1 MGEQRQFFRFR
12 LPWLSAAA
20 APRPAATPR
29 PAAEPQ
35 PQSKAP
41 SQPTVSIPIQRP
53 PFRPAGITPVRTPP
67 IQVQPPPPPPP
78 KTEPQPVP
86 SREKVQTRPQSHTPT
101 PARAAAMASA
111 RIAPQPAVPKQQ
123 SPPRLASQPT
133 GQTSSQPP
141 SPSRRATQVQ
151 TLSPPRR
158 STMATQV
165 ASQPPSSTQP
175 TFKPFGVAVKPS
187 EESNQLKD
195 VAPITAAAKE
205 KPKEMETR
213 KKVGEERRKG
223 TKKGSTHEE
232 PTTVTTKLV
241 AAASEAGTKTRELL
255 GAVLEKGKGHLEKQE
270 DTERK
275 KTLTSSSSD
284 ERQIKTVSSTYPK
297 GGSRPSN
304 SHETNVDSKSEQ
316 VPLHK
321 GIREDISKFVHALVT
336 GKPKLHTDEKSVNVV
351 TLAGE
356 NSGASF
362 RCISEY
368 TTKDGEGRSKGREP
382 VGSVIK
388 DDVAQKAYVNSNT
401 QSINNSIMLESRLEG
416 RNPGVHLEFF
426 DDAKELR
433 Q

>member
-20 APRPAATPR
+20 APRPVATPR

-35 PQSKAP
+35 PQSQPP
-41 SQPTVSIPIQRP
+41 SQPTDSIPMQRP
-53 PFRPAGITPVRTPP
+53 PFRPAGITPVRTLP
-67 IQVQPPPPPPP
+67 IQFQPPPQ
-78 KTEPQPVP
+78 KTEPQPV
-86 SREKVQTRPQSHTPT
+86 SYREKVQTRPQSQAPT
-101 PARAAAMASA
+101 PARAAPMPSS

-123 SPPRLASQPT
+123 SPPRLPSQLA

-158 STMATQV
+158 SAMATQV
-165 ASQPPSSTQP
+165 ASQPPKP

-187 EESNQLKD
+187 EESNQLKE

-205 KPKEMETR
+205 KPKEMEIR

-232 PTTVTTKLV
+232 PTTITTKLV
-241 AAASEAGTKTRELL
+241 AAATDAGTKTRELL
-255 GAVLEKGKGHLEKQE
+255 GVALEKGKRHLEKQE

-284 ERQIKTVSSTYPK
+284 EKQIKTV
-297 GGSRPSN
+297 N
-304 SHETNVDSKSEQ
+304 SKSEQ

-321 GIREDISKFVHALVT
+321 EIREDISKFVQALVA

-362 RCISEY
+362 RCITES
-368 TTKDGEGRSKGREP
+368 TTQDGEGSSKGRKA
-382 VGSVIK
+382 VDSVIK
-388 DDVAQKAYVNSNT
+388 DDMAQKAYVNSNT

-426 DDAKELR
+426 DDAKEPR
-433 Q
+433 QVKLVNLFFSLKPIK